1 RAARR
6 RRAGRAFPARR
17 RRLASRLERDHRPM
31 SAPALLHLDSM
42 YGRWAALSA
51 LLIVSNAAAQEP
63 PVRAPDAG
71 SALPSAPTGSPAERQ
86 AWLRARIDE
95 LVGAS
100 ALKGAKI
107 GVAVMDVESGRVL
120 YARNEKAAYNPAS
133 NAKLITT
140 AAALAL
146 LGPEYRFKTA
156 LYADELRGSDVAG
169 NLYIKGFGDPSLVTE
184 GLWKLVS
191 DLYALGVRKVSGD
204 IVIDDTYFDSVRMP
218 PAFEQ
223 KQEDGPWR
231 APTGATS
238 LNYNAVAITV

>member
-1 RAARR
+1 AGGRPGG
-6 RRAGRAFPARR
+6 RRAGR
-17 RRLASRLERDHRPM
+17 
-31 SAPALLHLDSM
+31 
-42 YGRWAALSA
+42 
-51 LLIVSNAAAQEP
+51 
-63 PVRAPDAG
+63 RAG
-71 SALPSAPTGSPAERQ
+71 
-86 AWLRARIDE
+86 LRARME
-95 LVGAS
+95 GLLATP
-100 ALKGAKI
+100 ALKSAKI